1 MPIARY
7 SNLRQILAPST
18 AAFASLAM
26 TGTPTL
32 CDYAVRI
39 LTTAA
44 PLDKVRLTHDAAKAW
59 NTHRVAGETLM
70 PPIRPARPA
79 KPAIVTSGEMPS
91 VKSCNAP
98 TNVFYLH
105 GLAHVELN
113 AIDLCFDTML
123 RFADSDLQ
131 SFPDGRDA
139 WFDDWIS
146 IASDEARHFAM
157 IDDRLKALGSSYGAL
172 PAHGVIWDGA
182 DASKESR
189 RARLAVGQL
198 VAEARGL
205 DAGPRLAQRLVGA
218 GDNPSAAIVR
228 VIADEEIRHVQIGV
242 KWFLWECERTG
253 IDAIKEF
260 HSIALALAN
269 PGAFAPPFNEERRA
283 SAGLTPEWYLPV
295 SQMMREMKEKRRIE
309 SKNGVLSGIAHDSVA
324 SRSR

>member
-1 MPIARY
+1 MLGGPL
-7 SNLRQILAPST
+7 SNLRRTLHPAS
-18 AAFASLAM
+18 AAFANLAM

-32 CDYAVRI
+32 CEYAIRI

-44 PLDKVRLTHDAAKAW
+44 PLDKVRLTQEAAKAW
-59 NTHRVAGETLM
+59 KTQRLIGETLT
-70 PPIRPARPA
+70 PPRRPARPA
-79 KPAIVTSGEMPS
+79 KPSIVTSGEMPS
-91 VKSCNAP
+91 AKTCKAP

-123 RFADSDLQ
+123 RFADDDLQ
-131 SFPDGRDA
+131 SFPEGRDV
-139 WFDDWIS
+139 WFDDWLS

-157 IDDRLKALGSSYGAL
+157 LDGRLKALGSSYGDL

-182 DASKESR
+182 DASRDSR

-205 DAGPRLAQRLVGA
+205 DAGPRLAQRLVGT
-218 GDNPSAAIVR
+218 GDSPSAGIVR
-228 VIADEEIRHVQIGV
+228 VIADEEIRHVQLGV

-253 IDAIKEF
+253 TDAIKEF
-260 HSIALALAN
+260 HNIALALAN

-283 SAGLTPEWYLPV
+283 SAGLTPDWYLPV
-295 SQMMREMKEKRRIE
+295 SQMMREMKEKRKGQGKTAIPSETVDVRFAPG
-309 SKNGVLSGIAHDSVA
+309 N
-324 SRSR
+324 R